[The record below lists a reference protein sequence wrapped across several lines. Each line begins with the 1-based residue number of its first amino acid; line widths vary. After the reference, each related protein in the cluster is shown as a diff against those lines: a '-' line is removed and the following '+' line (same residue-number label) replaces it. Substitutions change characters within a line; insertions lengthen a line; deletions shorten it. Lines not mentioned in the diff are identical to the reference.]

1 MTTAPALLDSP
12 ARRAA
17 RVEAVGRCRVLGIL
31 NVTPDSF
38 SDGGR
43 FDGVDR
49 AIARGLELVEQGADV
64 VDVGGESTRPG
75 AARVDEHKELGRVL
89 PVIRALS
96 QEGVT
101 VSVDTMRASVAAAAL
116 EAGAAIVNDV
126 SGGLADPAML
136 AVLAESGALGVLM
149 HWRGHAAH
157 MQQRATYDDVVGEVV
172 AELSMRVDA
181 ALAAGVPAEKIV
193 LDPGLGFAKSADQT
207 WSLLAA
213 LPQLQSL
220 GLPVLVGAS
229 RKRFLAEC
237 VDYGGLEP
245 GHPLDR
251 DDSSTAVA
259 AIAAVGGAWGVRV
272 HAVPAAAA
280 AVRVA
285 RRLHAVR
292 SGAGA

>member
-1 MTTAPALLDSP
+1 MEAL
-12 ARRAA
+12 
-17 RVEAVGRCRVLGIL
+17 GRCRVLGIL

-49 AIARGLELVEQGADV
+49 AIARGLALVEQGADV

-75 AARVDEHKELGRVL
+75 AVRVDEHEELGRVL

-96 QEGVT
+96 EEGVT
-101 VSVDTMRASVAAAAL
+101 VSVDTMRASVAAAAI
-116 EAGAAIVNDV
+116 ESGAAIVNDV

-136 AVLAESGALGVLM
+136 AVLADSGALGVLM

-157 MQQRATYDDVVGEVV
+157 MQQRATYDDVVGEVL

-237 VDYGGLEP
+237 VDHGGLEP

-251 DDSSTAVA
+251 DDASTAVA
-259 AIAAVGGAWGVRV
+259 AIAAAGGAWGVRV
-272 HAVPAAAA
+272 HAVPAASA